1 MSKSRILTTAAA
13 VAALSLTLAACGGG
27 GTTDPT
33 GTAGTA
39 GADGTADTG
48 TTAAPGSG
56 ETLAITVG
64 ATPVPHAQILNW
76 IQDNLA
82 ADAGLEI
89 TVVEFTDYPF
99 GNLALSDGEF
109 EANYFQHVP
118 YFETQV
124 EENGYEIEHSVG
136 IHIEPYGV
144 YSETLTDI
152 ADLPEGGKISVPN
165 DPSNQA
171 RALWLLE
178 DAGVFTL
185 DPSVADP
192 TIYDLGD
199 NPKNIEL
206 VELDAAQL
214 ATTLADVDASVIN
227 GNYALDAGL
236 IPTQDAIVLESGEDN
251 PYANIVAWRA
261 GEGSE
266 PAVEKLVELLTSEEV
281 RAYIEETWPN
291 GEVIPAF

>member
-1 MSKSRILTTAAA
+1 MINLLETPIPAPTLEWMLLAPLFVLLGVGALGILLEGFLPRGTRHVVQASL
-13 VAALSLTLAACGGG
+13 AALGILVALGLT
-27 GTTDPT
+27 
-33 GTAGTA
+33 
-39 GADGTADTG
+39 
-48 TTAAPGSG
+48 
-56 ETLAITVG
+56 
-64 ATPVPHAQILNW
+64 ILNW

>member
-1 MSKSRILTTAAA
+1 
-13 VAALSLTLAACGGG
+13 
-27 GTTDPT
+27 
-33 GTAGTA
+33 
-39 GADGTADTG
+39 
-48 TTAAPGSG
+48 
-56 ETLAITVG
+56 
-64 ATPVPHAQILNW
+64 
-76 IQDNLA
+76 
-82 ADAGLEI
+82 
-89 TVVEFTDYPF
+89 
-99 GNLALSDGEF
+99 
-109 EANYFQHVP
+109 P
-118 YFETQV
+118 YFEAQV

-152 ADLPEGGKISVPN
+152 ADIPERGKISVPN

-185 DPSVADP
+185 DESVDDP
-192 TIYDLGD
+192 TIYDLAD

-214 ATTLADVDASVIN
+214 ATTLADVSAAVIN

-236 IPTQDAIVLESGEDN
+236 VPSEDAIVLESGEDN
-251 PYANIVAWRA
+251 PYANIVAFRA
-261 GEGSE
+261 GEGAD
-266 PAVEKLVELLTSEEV
+266 PAVVKLIELLTSDEV
-281 RAYIEETWPN
+281 RSYIEETWPN